1 MKRKTHRRAAKIL
14 FPHLDPKIIELI
26 DKLIDTPK
34 PWMPPY
40 SPELGQVPGLSHRGH
55 RKFGHDLITAASIGI
70 QEGGTEGLAA
80 ALAHLLLDAGRDQI
94 VKVSGED
101 GADLVEA
108 AFNIGYNK
116 LKKRGGKRKI
126 LARNN
131 NRSFSERKRKEI
143 KIEDKQA
150 LTLLKIG

>member
-1 MKRKTHRRAAKIL
+1 MRRKTHTRAAKIL

-70 QEGGTEGLAA
+70 QEGGAEGLAA
-80 ALAHLLLDAGRDQI
+80 ALAHLVLDAGRDRI
-94 VKVSGED
+94 VKAYGED
-101 GADLVEA
+101 GADLVET

-116 LKKRGGKRKI
+116 LKKRGRKKKNPSKKR
-126 LARNN
+126 
-131 NRSFSERKRKEI
+131 
-143 KIEDKQA
+143 
-150 LTLLKIG
+150 